1 MPVIKRYSNRKLYD
15 TDAKHYVTL
24 EDLADFIRKGEDVQ
38 VVDYTTGEDLTSM
51 TLLQVIFEE
60 EKKMGVLFP
69 QVFLTRMIRA
79 GGDTVNMLLG
89 RLASRDPF
97 QMVDEEIRRRIK
109 ALLDEA
115 MVSPDEAARIQE
127 LLLRHP
133 SPAEGT
139 RIPVKDEE
147 GAFEGSPE
155 PVNPADEP
163 ADPQQVEAL
172 RLQVEMLEGQLQ
184 QMLKPKLSPDVPP
197 EDTVV

>member
-24 EDLADFIRKGEDVQ
+24 EDLANFVRKGEDVQ
-38 VVDYTTGEDLTSM
+38 VVDYTTGDDLTSM

-79 GGDTVNMLLG
+79 GGDTVNGLLG

-97 QMVDEEIRRRIK
+97 QMVDEEIRRRVQ
-109 ALLDEA
+109 ALLDQA
-115 MVSPDEAARIQE
+115 LVSPDEATRIQE
-127 LLLRHP
+127 LLLRR
-133 SPAEGT
+133 PAPVEGT
-139 RIPVKDEE
+139 RIPVQGED
-147 GAFEGSPE
+147 GTSEGSPATL
-155 PVNPADEP
+155 NPADEP

-184 QMLKPKLSPDVPP
+184 QMKKPQLSPDVPP
-197 EDTVV
+197 EDTVM